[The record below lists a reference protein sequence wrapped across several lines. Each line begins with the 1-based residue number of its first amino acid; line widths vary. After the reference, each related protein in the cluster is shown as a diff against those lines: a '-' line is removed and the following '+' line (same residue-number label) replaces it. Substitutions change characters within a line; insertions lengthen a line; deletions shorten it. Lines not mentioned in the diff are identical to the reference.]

1 MIPSQQAMMLDS
13 ALAFEKLVKNPKSNS
28 RNSNDKTQVTWDN
41 PTELEN
47 YINKLQKAA
56 DRLTTENRRLRK
68 CHHIIGEKVFFIVRQ
83 FKVSVKIAGRLHIFV
98 ATFK

>member
-13 ALAFEKLVKNPKSNS
+13 ALAFEKLVKNPKANS
-28 RNSNDKTQVTWDN
+28 RSSDKRTQVTWDN
-41 PTELEN
+41 PTELES

-68 CHHIIGEKVFFIVRQ
+68 CHHVIGEKVAIMELLY
-83 FKVSVKIAGRLHIFV
+83 SRLKCLCVFHGCDV
-98 ATFK
+98 A